1 MIVKD
6 EAGIKDILQKNH
18 VVAIVGFST
27 DENKG
32 GHYVPKFLKE
42 HGYQIVPVNPT
53 ISEGLGEKAYA
64 SLKDIPFPVD
74 IVDCFRRAEAMPEIA
89 RDAGA
94 IGAKV
99 LWMQK
104 GIESEEAAKIASD
117 AGLKVVSDRCM
128 LEQYT
133 ELFLK

>member
-1 MIVKD
+1 MLIPVH
-6 EAGIKDILQKNH
+6 GIRSCK
-18 VVAIVGFST
+18 
-27 DENKG
+27 
-32 GHYVPKFLKE
+32 
-42 HGYQIVPVNPT
+42 
-53 ISEGLGEKAYA
+53 
-64 SLKDIPFPVD
+64 
-74 IVDCFRRAEAMPEIA
+74 IA
-89 RDAGA
+89 RDAVA

>member
-42 HGYQIVPVNPT
+42 HGYEIVPVNT
-53 ISEGLGEKAYA
+53 EGLGEKAYA

-89 RDAGA
+89 RDAVA

>member
-89 RDAGA
+89 RGRRCHRRESPVDA
-94 IGAKV
+94 
-99 LWMQK
+99 K
-104 GIESEEAAKIASD
+104 GHRK
-117 AGLKVVSDRCM
+117 
-128 LEQYT
+128 
-133 ELFLK
+133 

>member
-6 EAGIKDILQKNH
+6 EAASKTFFRKTTSLPS
-18 VVAIVGFST
+18 VGFST

-89 RDAGA
+89 RDAVA

>member
-1 MIVKD
+1 MIVND
-6 EAGIKDILQKNH
+6 EKGIRDILENCH
-18 VVAIVGFST
+18 VIAIVGFST
-27 DENKG
+27 NETKG
-32 GHYVPKFLKE
+32 GYYVPKFLKE

-53 ISEGLGEKAYA
+53 ITEGLGEKAYP
-64 SLKDIPFPVD
+64 SLKAIPFPVD
-74 IVDCFRRAEAMPEIA
+74 VVDCFRRGEAMPEIA
-89 RDAGA
+89 REAVE

-104 GIESEEAAKIASD
+104 GILSEEAEKIASD

>member
-74 IVDCFRRAEAMPEIA
+74 IVDWFPPCRSHAGNRTGTPLPSARKSCGCKRAS
-89 RDAGA
+89 
-94 IGAKV
+94 KV
-99 LWMQK
+99 KKPPKSLPTQ
-104 GIESEEAAKIASD
+104 A
-117 AGLKVVSDRCM
+117 
-128 LEQYT
+128 
-133 ELFLK
+133 

>member
-6 EAGIKDILQKNH
+6 EAGIREILKNNH
-18 VVAIVGFST
+18 VVAVVGFST

-53 ISEGLGEKAYA
+53 ISEGLGEKAYPG
-64 SLKDIPFPVD
+64 LKDIPFPVD
-74 IVDCFRRAEAMPEIA
+74 IVDCFRRSDAMPDIA
-89 RDAGA
+89 RDAVA

-104 GIESEEAAKIASD
+104 GIENEEAAKIASD